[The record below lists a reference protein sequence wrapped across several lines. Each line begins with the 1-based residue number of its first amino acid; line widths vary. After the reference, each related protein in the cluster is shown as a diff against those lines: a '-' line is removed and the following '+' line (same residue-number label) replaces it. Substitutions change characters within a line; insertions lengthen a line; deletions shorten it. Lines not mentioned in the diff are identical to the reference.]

1 MSTILPQTQQQ
12 QLALD
17 DIEQINDSQDFMIYL
32 RNLNISF
39 RRQWLESICN
49 WIKDEISKTIEIP
62 VDIHNDYSSVLV
74 WITSIIPA
82 FTFVINEHLFRG
94 RELQREQQNAIQ
106 IMGQNVPIRITHMR
120 AYKNIVNLFLH
131 KIQPEY
137 LIL

>member
-1 MSTILPQTQQQ
+1 
-12 QLALD
+12 
-17 DIEQINDSQDFMIYL
+17 MIYL